1 VGGDTVPV
9 GPYLLGGKY
18 EKRKEKRG
26 RNVEENKRKE
36 NIASKLTLK
45 W

>member
-1 VGGDTVPV
+1 MKRG
-9 GPYLLGGKY
+9 
-18 EKRKEKRG
+18 KRKGGGNVEE
-26 RNVEENKRKE
+26 NVEENKRKE